1 LLLFHHTSSPIDA
14 ISLEVDD
21 MLWTISEG
29 WWGPATRGKISV
41 NKLIKSIGHGL
52 LAAGVFLVV
61 LYFVGVYVKGSDVLR
76 DALDP
81 LASKNYL
88 VLIPLVP
95 GGREMR
101 TTGLLANM
109 QIRLP

>member
-1 LLLFHHTSSPIDA
+1 
-14 ISLEVDD
+14 
-21 MLWTISEG
+21 
-29 WWGPATRGKISV
+29 V

-52 LAAGVFLVV
+52 LAAGTFLIVV
-61 LYFVGVYVKGSDVLR
+61 YFVGVYVKGSDALR

-95 GGREMR
+95 GALLLWLGDYIAAHRRR
-101 TTGLLANM
+101 TPSADVDPSGVAVPMDSRT
-109 QIRLP
+109 QRP